1 MKTSETIDDYN
12 NLLKILNV
20 KNKQFEQFEM
30 FLMIF
35 RESKSQG
42 KTRSII

>member
-12 NLLKILNV
+12 NLLKTLNV

-35 RESKSQG
+35 RESKS
-42 KTRSII
+42 